1 MADEEKKKKSFLD
14 AAIDA
19 LTNRDEKAAEEAAK
33 VEAARKEAEAA
44 QLKAQAAAQAAEA
57 KMKMEEA
64 EAKAKAEKAAA
75 EAKAAAEKAAA
86 EAKAAAEKK
95 AAEAAK
101 AKEITEKYAA
111 SAQAMKEK
119 AAEEAAI
126 KAATVKHVWGKED
139 TYASLAFKHYGSIKE
154 PFWRLI
160 YEHNKAIIGDH
171 PNAIREGLEIEIPPL
186 PDELK
191 K

>member
-1 MADEEKKKKSFLD
+1 MKAE
-14 AAIDA
+14 AAA
-19 LTNRDEKAAEEAAK
+19 KAAEDKAK
-33 VEAARKEAEAA
+33 R
-44 QLKAQAAAQAAEA
+44 
-57 KMKMEEA
+57 EEA
-64 EAKAKAEKAAA
+64 EAKAAAEKAAA

-95 AAEAAK
+95 AADEAK
-101 AKEITEKYAA
+101 AKEVARQYAA

-126 KAATVKHVWGKED
+126 KAATIKHVWGPED
-139 TYASLAFKHYGSIKE
+139 TYASLAFKYYGSIKE
-154 PFWRLI
+154 PYWRLI